1 MSHLKGVCNVR
12 QIDRAGLPV
21 RIARAFW
28 CSLGFRISVVSLLGS
43 LLLGCGGTHVD
54 DDERVASKDAI
65 KIGLIC
71 PLTGSLASLGLT
83 SEYSALLAVQEINAA
98 GGVNG
103 RPIQLLVR
111 DTQVRGDVGPR
122 VAQALIDEGVV
133 GIVGAIASSVT
144 IPTSVNVATPANVPM
159 ISPASTSPAITD
171 VQDNDT
177 LWRTIAS
184 DAFQGVILANE
195 LIAANLMTLSIINR
209 DGPYGNGLADALE
222 AAYEAQGGEI
232 LARVT
237 YPTSKESGFSGEVAQ
252 LFANGSPQ
260 ALVLISFLPDTAS
273 ITRELQ
279 NFGPNPMPQL
289 YGVDANYV
297 DGLLTNGSPAVLLGM
312 RGTAPVP
319 PENATNLV
327 IFQNNF
333 ANAAG
338 FTPDTYGDGTYDAIY
353 LMVYAMLKAN
363 AETSEAIIANLRSVS
378 RADDPSDVVIN
389 VNEFEKAKNAF
400 EQGLDIDYNGASGL
414 IDYDANG
421 DITTGN
427 YVIWEIVS
435 NNGALEYTEL
445 KSVSFP

>member
-1 MSHLKGVCNVR
+1 MSYLLDGIKKMSTKIGVFSAKGTTRLFLAVCM
-12 QIDRAGLPV
+12 
-21 RIARAFW
+21 
-28 CSLGFRISVVSLLGS
+28 VSFVF
-43 LLLGCGGTHVD
+43 GCGGTHVD
-54 DDERVASKDAI
+54 DDEQVTVENAI

-83 SEYSALLAVQEINAA
+83 FEYSALLAVQEINAA
-98 GGVNG
+98 GGFNG
-103 RPIQLLVR
+103 RPIELLVR

-122 VAQALIDEGVV
+122 VAHELIDEGVV

-144 IPTSVNVATPANVPM
+144 IPTSEQTAVPANVPM
-159 ISPASTSPAITD
+159 ISPASTSPDITN

-195 LIAANLMTLSIINR
+195 LIEANLMTLSIINR
-209 DGPYGNGLADALE
+209 DGPYGNGLANALTDA
-222 AAYEAQGGEI
+222 YVAQGGQV
-232 LARVT
+232 LARAT

-252 LFANGSPQ
+252 LFANGSPE
-260 ALVLISFLPDTAS
+260 ALVLISFLPDSAS

-279 NFGPNPMPQL
+279 NFSPSPMPQL
-289 YGVDANYV
+289 FGVDANFV

-319 PENATNLV
+319 PESAPNLLTFQSNFYAAT
-327 IFQNNF
+327 
-333 ANAAG
+333 G
-338 FTPDTYGDGTYDAIY
+338 FTPDTYGDGTYDAVY
-353 LMVYAMLKAN
+353 LMYYAMLKAN
-363 AETSEAIIANLRSVS
+363 AATSEAIIANLRSVS
-378 RADDPSDVVIN
+378 RSDAESDVEVN
-389 VNEFEKAKNAF
+389 VNEIDVAKAAF
-400 EQGLDIDYNGASGL
+400 KGGLDINYNGASGL

-435 NNGALEYTEL
+435 NGGALEYTEL